1 MDEEND
7 LVVDFFPGATNTD
20 LLKETLDDLLPCKS
34 YVLDTIKGTAAKFK
48 ADFYISSSTEAEAA
62 KFRGVIL
69 STNEGGA
76 TVSNQQT
83 TGTKKPVLILQ
94 EISVSSQNTS
104 YAC

>member
-48 ADFYISSSTEAEAA
+48 ADFYISSSTEAEAES
-62 KFRGVIL
+62 FVE
-69 STNEGGA
+69 SYC
-76 TVSNQQT
+76 QQT
-83 TGTKKPVLILQ
+83 REVLR
-94 EISVSSQNTS
+94 SATS
-104 YAC
+104 K